1 VDQRSSLDAE
11 LLGQYLTDLPE
22 PIDAVR
28 FVQGALEHWLST
40 DKSQPLSVP
49 VISTLLVLQ
58 LVRDPS
64 TVKVYVTTA
73 VRSVTVEFEVEE
85 ADKGR
90 IIGKG
95 GHTIDA
101 LRSLS
106 RSVAG
111 ASERNYEIHLI
122 EDRDH
127 S

>member
-1 VDQRSSLDAE
+1 LGAE
-11 LLGQYLTDLPE
+11 KFGQYLTDLPE
-22 PIDAVR
+22 PLDAVS
-28 FVQGALEHWLST
+28 FVRGALERWAST
-40 DKSQPLSVP
+40 DGTQPLSVP
-49 VISTLLVLQ
+49 IIATMLVLQ

-111 ASERNYEIHLI
+111 ASERSYEIHLI
-122 EDRDH
+122 EDRDRG
-127 S
+127 